1 MFSVISIVNL
11 KLIRKFFYFFKL
23 NSNLKKFKFIF
34 FCYNTKIDANLQTQL
49 AAHNF
54 KFYFLKKL
62 KYNNYLNYIILP
74 YLTNNL
80 VMYCCQDITAIQFLL
95 PHISKTILFSKI
107 DNTFYSLN
115 NIETYLSSTNE
126 LYNYLNMFIYQ
137 FIFLFQNF
145 SKKS

>member
-1 MFSVISIVNL
+1 M
-11 KLIRKFFYFFKL
+11 
-23 NSNLKKFKFIF
+23 
-34 FCYNTKIDANLQTQL
+34 
-49 AAHNF
+49 
-54 KFYFLKKL
+54 
-62 KYNNYLNYIILP
+62 
-74 YLTNNL
+74 

-95 PHISKTILFSKI
+95 SHISKTILFSKI

>member
-1 MFSVISIVNL
+1 
-11 KLIRKFFYFFKL
+11 
-23 NSNLKKFKFIF
+23 
-34 FCYNTKIDANLQTQL
+34 
-49 AAHNF
+49 
-54 KFYFLKKL
+54 
-62 KYNNYLNYIILP
+62 
-74 YLTNNL
+74 
-80 VMYCCQDITAIQFLL
+80 MYCCQDITAIQFLL

-115 NIETYLSSTNE
+115 NIETYLSFTNE

>member
-1 MFSVISIVNL
+1 MNAIKECPKVILVNFPNIKLYKVYIIVLSKSIGTYFCNIFSRNEIIIIIVVRRN
-11 KLIRKFFYFFKL
+11 
-23 NSNLKKFKFIF
+23 
-34 FCYNTKIDANLQTQL
+34 
-49 AAHNF
+49 
-54 KFYFLKKL
+54 FLKKL

-126 LYNYLNMFIYQ
+126 LYNYLNI
-137 FIFLFQNF
+137 
-145 SKKS
+145 